1 MTKLIKPYGELA
13 PIEAS
18 GYKTTAMKAAIIP
31 RPFLGKP
38 PNGFPARLGCY
49 AAFLL
54 IGLAGPLVLVA
65 SARPGNSQSGGGA
78 LSASPVLSN
87 ATYRVHTGDG
97 AYRIAKRFA
106 TTIPLLQAANP
117 GVDLSRLKPGQEL
130 GLPPAPVARNAHLE
144 ETPKNSL
151 NRATVTVGSGD
162 TAAAVAKRFGVT
174 DQQLQAAN
182 SCVDLTRL
190 QAGQVLLIP
199 GQGWR
204 CQERTNSTF
213 SATHQQ
219 LRLTVEL
226 VNESGTPRLLSWQ
239 RERNQL
245 WSLTYY
251 AGSPG
256 THFTCDVIRK
266 ALINVRTGKVLADVV
281 LRYEH
286 PQGAGQLPA
295 APIWTWT
302 PNALIIR
309 DPEAGGD
316 PVTISSSGM
325 N

>member
-1 MTKLIKPYGELA
+1 MTKRIKPYGELA
-13 PIEAS
+13 PTEAS
-18 GYKTTAMKAAIIP
+18 GYKTAAMKAATIP
-31 RPFLGKP
+31 RPLLSKP
-38 PNGFPARLGCY
+38 PNGFPACLGCY

-65 SARPGNSQSGGGA
+65 SARPGNTQSGGDA
-78 LSASPVLSN
+78 RSASPGLSN
-87 ATYRVHTGDG
+87 ATYRVHAGDG

-130 GLPPAPVARNAHLE
+130 GLPPAPVARKVHLE
-144 ETPKNSL
+144 EATKNSL
-151 NRATVTVGSGD
+151 DRATV
-162 TAAAVAKRFGVT
+162 A
-174 DQQLQAAN
+174 
-182 SCVDLTRL
+182 DLTRL
-190 QAGQVLLIP
+190 QAGQALLIP
-199 GQGWR
+199 GQGWS

-219 LRLTVEL
+219 LGLTVEL
-226 VNESGTPRLLSWQ
+226 TNESGTPRLLSWQ
-239 RERNQL
+239 PERNQL

-309 DPEAGGD
+309 DPEATGD